1 MKNHPIFN
9 LLIALVFLILF
20 IASKKLFAN
29 YLAALIIF
37 GAFFCI
43 YLGRSILSLIRYI
56 DEKKTKDTS
65 VKSKHK

>member
-20 IASKKLFAN
+20 IASKKLIAN

-37 GAFFCI
+37 GAFFVF
-43 YLGRSILSLIRYI
+43 
-56 DEKKTKDTS
+56 T
-65 VKSKHK
+65 